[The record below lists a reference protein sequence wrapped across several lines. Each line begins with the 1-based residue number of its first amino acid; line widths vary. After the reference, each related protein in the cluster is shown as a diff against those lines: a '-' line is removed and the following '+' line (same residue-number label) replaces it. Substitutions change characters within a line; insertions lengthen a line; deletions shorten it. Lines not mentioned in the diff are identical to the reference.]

1 MIDESYIV
9 KHYAASEVAQGE
21 ALSLSIVIC
30 PDSFMYAV
38 STQHFE
44 TVTELCHVQFA
55 DHLLPSFR
63 LQEKIAF
70 VIQNY
75 GLQKKKFSKVN
86 ISVLNHEFTI
96 VPPAFVQTANLK
108 KLLHFTTGKTDIR
121 HGLHKHIK
129 NLDFCY
135 TIDHELLGYLEKT
148 FSNAT
153 ISHNGAVSI
162 SSFFGQHSLKANDM
176 FLSLYSSHIELIVK
190 QGSDLLFYNVF
201 RYQNNEDILYYLLF
215 TMEQFSLNPLYVKLV
230 IASQT
235 GISDELVSNLKKYIK
250 QVSFCVNDAS
260 IKMNGDLKSLPGHYY
275 FNLLNQHL
283 CEL

>member
-1 MIDESYIV
+1 
-9 KHYAASEVAQGE
+9 
-21 ALSLSIVIC
+21 
-30 PDSFMYAV
+30 
-38 STQHFE
+38 
-44 TVTELCHVQFA
+44 
-55 DHLLPSFR
+55 
-63 LQEKIAF
+63 
-70 VIQNY
+70 
-75 GLQKKKFSKVN
+75 
-86 ISVLNHEFTI
+86 
-96 VPPAFVQTANLK
+96 
-108 KLLHFTTGKTDIR
+108 
-121 HGLHKHIK
+121 
-129 NLDFCY
+129 
-135 TIDHELLGYLEKT
+135 
-148 FSNAT
+148 
-153 ISHNGAVSI
+153 
-162 SSFFGQHSLKANDM
+162 M